1 MRRIRRHTSPG
12 VYTQITDISAFNMSK
27 YKRFFHEKSD
37 DIEINNGGN
46 TPQPEPQPEPEK
58 YLVFTAQE
66 DNSTIGLEKLSPNQE
81 LEYSYTKDTNAEWTT
96 FNTGTTI
103 ELTNNGDKVYIRG
116 ILGADNTSSDYT
128 QFKMYGTI
136 AASGNCNAIWDWNN
150 LETQLRP
157 YCGFSLFEGCTSLTE
172 AHELELPATT
182 LAEGCY
188 RKMFCKCTSLTT
200 APKLL
205 AETCSGKECCLNMFE
220 ECTSLTKA
228 PELSPTTLSKHCYKQ
243 MFLNC
248 TGLTEAPYVL
258 PAETLEEN
266 CYESMFEN
274 CTSLEVAPELPAT
287 TLFKKSYYKMFR
299 GCKLLKNIKCLA
311 TDISADDCTE
321 NWVNGVSS
329 TGTFIKHPNMNNW
342 SRGTSGIPSGND
354 WVIEDA
360 VL

>member
-58 YLVFTAQE
+58 YLVFTAKE
-66 DNSTIGLEKLSPNQE
+66 DNSTISLNKLSSNQE
-81 LEYSYTKDTNAEWTT
+81 LEYSYTKDTNAIWTQFDT
-96 FNTGTTI
+96 DTTI
-103 ELTNNGDKVYIRG
+103 ELTHEGDKVYIRG
-116 ILGADNTSSDYT
+116 ILGADNSNSNYT
-128 QFKMYGTI
+128 QFNMTGKI
-136 AASGNCNAIWDWNN
+136 AASGNCNAIWDWNK
-150 LETQLRP
+150 LETLRE

-172 AHELELPATT
+172 ADELELPATT

-188 RKMFCKCTSLTT
+188 RKMFKGCTSLIE

-205 AETCSGKECCLNMFE
+205 AEICSGKDCCINMFE
-220 ECTSLTKA
+220 ECTSLTTA
-228 PELSPTTLSKHCYKQ
+228 PELPAKTLSTSCYKK
-243 MFLNC
+243 MFLDC
-248 TGLTEAPYVL
+248 TGLTKAPDVL
-258 PAETLEEN
+258 PAETLSEN
-266 CYESMFEN
+266 CYSNMFEN

-287 TLFKKSYYKMFR
+287 TLFKKSYYEMFR

-311 TDISADDCTE
+311 TDISASDCTE

-329 TGTFIKHPNMNNW
+329 TGKFIKHPDMNNW
-342 SRGTSGIPSGND
+342 STGANGIPSGWD
-354 WVIEDA
+354 IEEA